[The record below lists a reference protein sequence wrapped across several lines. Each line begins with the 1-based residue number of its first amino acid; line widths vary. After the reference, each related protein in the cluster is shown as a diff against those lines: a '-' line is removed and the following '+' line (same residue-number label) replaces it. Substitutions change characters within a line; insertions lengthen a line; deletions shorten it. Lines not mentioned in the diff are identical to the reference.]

1 MSVTSGFFDSFNGDR
16 RYTAAQ
22 MSAIFDGIINDGVFA
37 NIGMTFAVSVGSGVT
52 VNVGTGRAWF
62 NSTWLLNDAILPI
75 VCDISEMVLDRID
88 AIVIE
93 IDHSDSVREGSIK
106 FLKGTPSSEPQRP
119 AMANTE
125 DVHQYP
131 LAYIYRTAGSGTIT
145 QSDITNM
152 VGTSSCP
159 YITGILQVQNIDHI
173 VAQWRDQWNQWFTKT
188 VSSNEA
194 SSSQWLTEIKAEFDA
209 WFESLQASL
218 APDVAANLAN
228 QIIELQGRFETLATD
243 GSVYDDLKDS
253 NGEVILDSYDSIVM
267 GKTTFSSEAASEST
281 VGSIVI
287 QELRD
292 EISDKQDRLFGSSD
306 QIVGFDKTGKAV
318 PVSISMP
325 KSVKVTLTTTGWS
338 GNSQT
343 VSVPGILADETR
355 QLIQPVPSNTSQS
368 AYEAAGIRCT
378 NQQENKLTFT
388 ASKTPSST
396 IIVYVIVQE
405 VRTS

>member
-1 MSVTSGFFDSFNGDR
+1 MSVTSGFFNSFNGDR
-16 RYTAAQ
+16 RYNAAQ
-22 MSAIFDGIINDGVFA
+22 MSAIFDGIINDGIFA
-37 NIGMTFAVSVGSGVT
+37 NIGTAFSVNAGTGVT
-52 VNVGTGRAWF
+52 VNVGTGRCWF

-93 IDHSDSVREGSIK
+93 IDHSDSVRSGSIK

-119 AMANTE
+119 TMANTD

-131 LAYIYRTAGSGTIT
+131 LAYIYRKATSGTIT

-159 YITGILQVQNIDHI
+159 YITGILQVQNIDNI

-188 VSSNEA
+188 VASNEQA
-194 SSSQWLTEIKAEFDA
+194 SSQWLAEIKSEFDA
-209 WFESLQASL
+209 WFENLQASL
-218 APDVAANLAN
+218 APDVAANLAA
-228 QIIELQGRFETLATD
+228 QILELQGRFTTLATE

-253 NGEVILDSYDSIVM
+253 NGEAILDSYESIIL
-267 GKTTFSSEAASEST
+267 GKTTFSSEGSSENSI
-281 VGSIVI
+281 GSIEI
-287 QELRD
+287 DELK
-292 EISDKQDRLFGSSD
+292 EMINDKQDRLFGSSD
-306 QIVGFDKTGKAV
+306 QIVGFDNTGKAV

-325 KSVKVTLTTTGWS
+325 KSIKVTLTTSGWS

-343 VSVPGILADETR
+343 VTVPGILADETK
-355 QLIQPVPSNTSQS
+355 QLIQPVPSTTSQS

-388 ASKTPSST
+388 AMKTPGST
-396 IIVYVIVQE
+396 IIVYVVIQE
-405 VRTS
+405 VRT

>member
-1 MSVTSGFFDSFNGDR
+1 MSVTSGFFNSFNGDR
-16 RYTAAQ
+16 RYNAAQ

-37 NIGMTFAVSVGSGVT
+37 NIGTAFGVNAGAGVT
-52 VNVGTGRAWF
+52 VNVGTGRCWF

-93 IDHSDSVREGSIK
+93 IDHSDSVRSGSIK

-119 AMANTE
+119 TMADTD

-131 LAYIYRTAGSGTIT
+131 LAYIYRKATSGTIT

-159 YITGILQVQNIDHI
+159 YITGILQVQNIDNI

-188 VSSNEA
+188 VASNEQA
-194 SSSQWLTEIKAEFDA
+194 SSQWLAEIQAEFDA
-209 WFESLQASL
+209 WFENLQASL
-218 APDVAANLAN
+218 APDVAANLAA
-228 QIIELQGRFETLATD
+228 QVLELQERFVTLATE

-253 NGEVILDSYDSIVM
+253 NGEAILDSYESIVL
-267 GKTTFSSEAASEST
+267 GKTTFSSEASSDNS
-281 VGSIVI
+281 VGSIEI
-287 QELRD
+287 KELRQLID
-292 EISDKQDRLFGSSD
+292 TKQDKLFGSSD
-306 QIVGFDKTGKAV
+306 QIVGFDSTGKAI
-318 PVSISMP
+318 PVNISMP
-325 KSVKVTLTTTGWS
+325 KSVKVTLNTSSWS

-343 VSVPGILADETR
+343 VSVPGVMADETK
-355 QLIQPVPSNTSQS
+355 QLIQPVPSATSQT
-368 AYEAAGIRCT
+368 AYETAGIRCT

-388 ASKTPSST
+388 AKKTPSST
-396 IIVYVIVQE
+396 IIVYVVIQE